1 MARRLRSFFF
11 DNKKG
16 KLFTGVNYT
25 LKDIENEVEGTES
38 IDGTKVSDFARSAI
52 QTGAQPFLDNNTS
65 ILTAAATDNRIN
77 AVVNSVIDSAPG
89 ALDTLNE
96 LAAALGD
103 DANFSTTVTNSI
115 ATKWTQD
122 NTKISNWNTA
132 YGWGNHASSGYLT
145 GNQSITLSGDLT
157 GSGTTTINAQIAANA
172 IGITELNVTDG
183 TNGQVLTTN
192 GAGTLSFAD
201 AVADAG
207 NATTATTLQTS
218 RTIALGGVLS
228 GSASFDGSSNITIT
242 AAHTSDPVITLTGAV
257 TGSGTMTNLGNV
269 SIATTAT
276 ADPTLTLAGDVT
288 GSATFT
294 NLGNAT
300 LTAVVADDS
309 HNHIISNVDG
319 LQTALDAK
327 LASSSYTA
335 ADVLTKIKTV
345 DGSNSG
351 LDADLLDGQQ
361 GSYYTGYTDT
371 AIANLVDSAPA
382 TLDTLNELAA
392 ALGDDPNFAT
402 TVTNSIATK
411 LPSASYTAADV
422 LTKIKTVDGT
432 ASGLDADLLDGQQGT
447 YYYPASNPNGYTTN
461 VGDITGVTAGS
472 YITGGGTSGTV
483 TVNVDATSANTASKV
498 VARDASG
505 NFAAGT
511 ITAALSGNA
520 TTATTLQTAR
530 TINGVSFNGSANI
543 TVTANTPNTLTRGT
557 YLTGSNFNGSAATT
571 WAVDA
576 TTAATASK
584 VVARDASGYV
594 FAAYYNSAGTFS
606 TTGVTSGMAR
616 FTGTNGSD
624 TYGRSYT
631 AQAAATLLSGSTM
644 SIAGN
649 ATTATTLQ
657 TARTINGVSFN
668 GSANIT
674 VADATKLLLTGGTLS
689 GDLTV
694 GSTTRT
700 ANTAVRALAG
710 DSYRTGFEAYG
721 ASQGTGYV
729 YVGQSNDYGGGMFY
743 NGDGAPAFA
752 SGESVDF
759 ISFYRKSAGANTVV
773 FDYNYNNSVVNF
785 KDSIDV
791 TNSVTANNIYLADS
805 LYHEGDTD
813 TYLTFGTNTI
823 TLATGGSAEITVDTT
838 GVRLGDTGN
847 GYFQPVS
854 GNYGSIQI
862 DGGAHSGWEGY
873 SIGGR
878 AVFMHD
884 NGTGTGLFNDVE
896 NEWLVYC
903 VHNAAV
909 SLYFNGTSRLQTTN
923 TGANVTGTMNA
934 TAFTGDGSGLTNL
947 PSSGGSY
954 ATSFKY
960 QF

>member
-192 GAGTLSFAD
+192 GAGTLSF
-201 AVADAG
+201 ADAG

-432 ASGLDADLLDGQQGT
+432 ASGLDADLLDGQQGS
-447 YYYPASNPNGYTTN
+447 YYAAASSLSSYLPLAGGTLTGGLTGTTGAFSTSIGIGAGVTLAESTDRADLLQITSSTSGWGGLQIRN
-461 VGDITGVTAGS
+461 SSNEGRWSFMTDGEVAGIYNDEDEQWHIQMTEVAGVGLYHAGAAKLATTAAGVTITGTA
-472 YITGGGTSGTV
+472 TATTFSG
-483 TVNVDATSANTASKV
+483 
-498 VARDASG
+498 
-505 NFAAGT
+505 
-511 ITAALSGNA
+511 ALSGNA
-520 TTATTLQTAR
+520 TTATTLA
-530 TINGVSFNGSANI
+530 
-543 TVTANTPNTLTRGT
+543 
-557 YLTGSNFNGSAATT
+557 
-571 WAVDA
+571 
-576 TTAATASK
+576 
-584 VVARDASGYV
+584 
-594 FAAYYNSAGTFS
+594 
-606 TTGVTSGMAR
+606 
-616 FTGTNGSD
+616 
-624 TYGRSYT
+624 
-631 AQAAATLLSGSTM
+631 
-644 SIAGN
+644 
-649 ATTATTLQ
+649 

-674 VADATKLLLTGGTLS
+674 VADSTKLPLTGGTM
-689 GDLTV
+689 
-694 GSTTRT
+694 
-700 ANTAVRALAG
+700 
-710 DSYRTGFEAYG
+710 TGTFNLG
-721 ASQGTGYV
+721 NQKIQFPTGTG
-729 YVGQSNDYGGGMFY
+729 GSNFAANHYSMGIDIADGAWTNPNYSDLIIGYHTGIRIGGGYSGVRFY
-743 NGDGAPAFA
+743 NNSPTTDANNDGNGDG
-752 SGESVDF
+752 GEALLMTIGGGGTATS
-759 ISFYRKSAGANTVV
+759 GANVTI
-773 FDYNYNNSVVNF
+773 NNSLYVG
-785 KDSIDV
+785 
-791 TNSVTANNIYLADS
+791 TNIYHNGDADTY
-805 LYHEGDTD
+805 LGFDTD
-813 TYLTFGTNTI
+813 TISLVTAGVAEVTI
-823 TLATGGSAEITVDTT
+823 NST

-847 GYFQPVS
+847 GYFQPVT
-854 GNYGSIQI
+854 GTYGSIQI
-862 DGGAHSGWEGY
+862 DGGAHGAWEGY

-884 NGTGTGLFNDVE
+884 NANGTGLYNDVE

-903 VHNAAV
+903 VHNGAV
-909 SLYFNGTSRLQTTN
+909 SLYHNGVAKLATTA
-923 TGANVTGTMNA
+923 TGVSVTGTVAA
-934 TAFTGDGSGLTNL
+934 TAFTGDGSGLTNAGI
-947 PSSGGSY
+947 STGKSIAMAMIFGG
-954 ATSFKY
+954 
-960 QF
+960 

>member
-172 IGITELNVTDG
+172 IGITELNVTEG

-192 GAGTLSFAD
+192 GAGTLSF
-201 AVADAG
+201 ADAG

-483 TVNVDATSANTASKV
+483 TVNVDATTTNTASKV

-576 TTAATASK
+576 TSANTASK
-584 VVARDASGYV
+584 VVARDASGN
-594 FAAYYNSAGTFS
+594 FAAGTI
-606 TTGVTSGMAR
+606 
-616 FTGTNGSD
+616 
-624 TYGRSYT
+624 T
-631 AQAAATLLSGSTM
+631 AALS
-644 SIAGN
+644 GN

-674 VADATKLLLTGGTLS
+674 VADATKLPLTGGALS
-689 GDLTV
+689 GNLDV
-694 GSTTRT
+694 N
-700 ANTAVRALAG
+700 A
-710 DSYRTGFEAYG
+710 DI
-721 ASQGTGYV
+721 
-729 YVGQSNDYGGGMFY
+729 
-743 NGDGAPAFA
+743 NG
-752 SGESVDF
+752 V
-759 ISFYRKSAGANTVV
+759 
-773 FDYNYNNSVVNF
+773 
-785 KDSIDV
+785 
-791 TNSVTANNIYLADS
+791 NNIYLADN

-813 TYLTFGTNTI
+813 TALTFADNTI
-823 TLATGGSAEITVDTT
+823 TLSTGGSSEITVNTT

-847 GYFQPVS
+847 GYFQPVT
-854 GNYGSIQI
+854 GNYGSVQI
-862 DGGAHSGWEGY
+862 DGGDHGGWEGY
-873 SIGGR
+873 NIGSR
-878 AVFMHD
+878 AAFIHD
-884 NGTGTGLFNDVE
+884 NSSTMGLIDDVN
-896 NEWLVYC
+896 NEWGFRYT
-903 VHNAAV
+903 
-909 SLYFNGTSRLQTTN
+909 FNGAAELYYNATSRLQTTN
-923 TGANVTGTMNA
+923 TGANVTGTLTVTNVDEGVYSNTGTTLNPALGAIQYKTLAANTTFTDSVDDGESMTLRLDGGA
-934 TAFTGDGSGLTNL
+934 TYTVTW
-947 PSSGGSY
+947 PTMTWITSGGNVAPTLNGTKDTLVFWKEGTTLY
-954 ATSFKY
+954 GAY
-960 QF
+960 VGYGA

>member
-201 AVADAG
+201 AG

-276 ADPTLTLAGDVT
+276 ADPTLTLEGDVT

-432 ASGLDADLLDGQQGT
+432 GSGLDADLLDGQQGSYYAAASSLSSYLPLTGGTLTGDLAVNGGAVTVGNGTFNLAISTDGTGATSSVGHTAT
-447 YYYPASNPNGYTTN
+447 YDEGIFWHTVSDYGIYRTSGAWSVPNYSQLKLN
-461 VGDITGVTAGS
+461 WPTGIELA
-472 YITGGGTSGTV
+472 GGGTSYGKSGVNIIGGNLQIDGT
-483 TVNVDATSANTASKV
+483 TIVDASRNLTNIATAT
-498 VARDASG
+498 ATTFSG
-505 NFAAGT
+505 
-511 ITAALSGNA
+511 ALSGNA

-543 TVTANTPNTLTRGT
+543 TVEAYVENDDSTNATRYITFVDDSTAAFKRLNEDTNLTYNPSTNTLT
-557 YLTGSNFNGSAATT
+557 
-571 WAVDA
+571 
-576 TTAATASK
+576 
-584 VVARDASGYV
+584 
-594 FAAYYNSAGTFS
+594 AGTFS
-606 TTGVTSGMAR
+606 GA
-616 FTGTNGSD
+616 
-624 TYGRSYT
+624 
-631 AQAAATLLSGSTM
+631 LS
-644 SIAGN
+644 GN
-649 ATTATTLQ
+649 ATSATSATSATTFTSTTQ
-657 TARTINGVSFN
+657 DSRFNSIGVNTNASGSAGDVRATGNITAYYSDERLKNFEGKIPNALEKISQLNGYYYTENETAKSLGYNNPNRQVGVSAQEVEKVLPEIVTAAPI
-668 GSANIT
+668 SDEYKT
-674 VADATKLLLTGGTLS
+674 VYYEKLIPLLIEAIKELS
-689 GDLTV
+689 DKV
-694 GSTTRT
+694 DK
-700 ANTAVRALAG
+700 N
-710 DSYRTGFEAYG
+710 G
-721 ASQGTGYV
+721 AS
-729 YVGQSNDYGGGMFY
+729 
-743 NGDGAPAFA
+743 
-752 SGESVDF
+752 
-759 ISFYRKSAGANTVV
+759 
-773 FDYNYNNSVVNF
+773 
-785 KDSIDV
+785 
-791 TNSVTANNIYLADS
+791 
-805 LYHEGDTD
+805 
-813 TYLTFGTNTI
+813 
-823 TLATGGSAEITVDTT
+823 
-838 GVRLGDTGN
+838 
-847 GYFQPVS
+847 
-854 GNYGSIQI
+854 
-862 DGGAHSGWEGY
+862 
-873 SIGGR
+873 
-878 AVFMHD
+878 
-884 NGTGTGLFNDVE
+884 
-896 NEWLVYC
+896 
-903 VHNAAV
+903 
-909 SLYFNGTSRLQTTN
+909 
-923 TGANVTGTMNA
+923 
-934 TAFTGDGSGLTNL
+934 
-947 PSSGGSY
+947 
-954 ATSFKY
+954 
-960 QF
+960 

>member
-192 GAGTLSFAD
+192 GAGTLSF
-201 AVADAG
+201 ADAG

-402 TVTNSIATK
+402 TVTNSIGTK

-432 ASGLDADLLDGQQGT
+432 ASGLDADLLDGQQGS
-447 YYYPASNPNGYTTN
+447 YY
-461 VGDITGVTAGS
+461 
-472 YITGGGTSGTV
+472 
-483 TVNVDATSANTASKV
+483 
-498 VARDASG
+498 
-505 NFAAGT
+505 
-511 ITAALSGNA
+511 
-520 TTATTLQTAR
+520 
-530 TINGVSFNGSANI
+530 
-543 TVTANTPNTLTRGT
+543 
-557 YLTGSNFNGSAATT
+557 
-571 WAVDA
+571 
-576 TTAATASK
+576 
-584 VVARDASGYV
+584 
-594 FAAYYNSAGTFS
+594 
-606 TTGVTSGMAR
+606 
-616 FTGTNGSD
+616 
-624 TYGRSYT
+624 
-631 AQAAATLLSGSTM
+631 AAASSLSSY
-644 SIAGN
+644 
-649 ATTATTLQ
+649 LP
-657 TARTINGVSFN
+657 
-668 GSANIT
+668 
-674 VADATKLLLTGGTLS
+674 LTGGTLS
-689 GDLTV
+689 GNLV
-694 GSTTRT
+694 AGSTSKTS
-700 ANTAVRALAG
+700 NTVIAALAG
-710 DSYRTGFEAYG
+710 DSYTTGFEAYG

-729 YVGQSNDYGGGMFY
+729 YVGQSNVYGGGMFY

-752 SGESVDF
+752 SGETADF
-759 ISFYRKSAGANTVV
+759 ISFYRKNNGANTVV
-773 FDYNYNNSVVNF
+773 FDYSYDNSTVRF
-785 KDSIDV
+785 KSGITVAGTVDINGSINAVD
-791 TNSVTANNIYLADS
+791 NIYLAGT

-813 TYLTFGTNTI
+813 TYLTFGTDTI

-847 GYFQPVS
+847 GYFQPVT
-854 GNYGSIQI
+854 GTYGSIQI
-862 DGGAHSGWEGY
+862 DGGAHGAWEGY

-884 NGTGTGLFNDVE
+884 NANGTGLYNDVE

-903 VHNAAV
+903 VHNGAV
-909 SLYFNGTSRLQTTN
+909 SLYHNGVAKLATTA
-923 TGANVTGTMNA
+923 TGVSVTGTVAA
-934 TAFTGDGSGLTNL
+934 TAFTGDGSGLTNAGI
-947 PSSGGSY
+947 STGKSIAMAMIFGG
-954 ATSFKY
+954 
-960 QF
+960 